1 MIRTFS
7 MLLVSLALA
16 SPAMAQEWARK
27 MFETTSHDFGAV
39 ARGAKIEYRFKFN
52 NIYEED
58 VHVSAVRSS
67 CGCTLPTIAKDNLK
81 TYEESAIVAA
91 FNTHS
96 FLGQRHATVTVTFDK
111 PFYAEVQLNVSGY
124 IRSDIVMTP
133 GSAEFGNVDFGS
145 KAEKKLSITYAG
157 REDWRIL
164 EVKPNNSHLLAS
176 FQETS
181 RGGGQVVYEL
191 TVDLKPDAPRG
202 YFKDQVM
209 LVTNDLN
216 ASQVPVD
223 VEARVVAEV
232 TISPASLFLG
242 VLKPGQKITKQ
253 LVVQGKKP
261 FKITAVKC
269 DAEGFEFKIPDAAK
283 TVHVIPV
290 TFTAGEKAVKF
301 SKRIK
306 IESDLGPGV
315 IPETLAYVQVLA
327 PEPIK
332 AADNR

>member
-1 MIRTFS
+1 
-7 MLLVSLALA
+7 
-16 SPAMAQEWARK
+16 MAQEWARK
-27 MFETTSHDFGAV
+27 MFQTTDHDFGAV
-39 ARGAKIEYRFKFN
+39 ARGAKVEYRFKLN

-58 VHVSAVRSS
+58 VHISSVRSS
-67 CGCTLPTIAKDNLK
+67 CGCTQPTIAKDSLK
-81 TYEESAIVAA
+81 TYEEGAIVAA

-133 GSAEFGNVDFGS
+133 GSAEFGNVDFGA
-145 KAEKKLSITYAG
+145 KAEKKLSVTYAG
-157 REDWRIL
+157 RDDWKFL
-164 EVKPNNSHLLAS
+164 EVKPNNPHLLAS
-176 FQETS
+176 FKETS

-191 TVDLKPDAPRG
+191 TVDLKSDTPRG

-209 LVTNDLN
+209 LVTNDQS
-216 ASQVPVD
+216 ASHVPVD

-253 LVVQGKKP
+253 IVVQGKKP
-261 FKITAVKC
+261 FKISGVKC
-269 DAEGFEFKIPDAAK
+269 DAEGFEFKTSDAVK

-315 IPETLAYVQVLA
+315 IPEILAYVQVLA